1 MNILS
6 STISYRFAPMPGE
19 IEFLEGEAVPR
30 DTAIMHYAM
39 DPDAWVL
46 CSNVIVI
53 TGLDSAGRI
62 LIPAFAPTFFGVES
76 LHRQLRIRNRHILQ
90 TAPSTATEESK

>member
-1 MNILS
+1 MNVLS
-6 STISYRFAPMPGE
+6 ATLSYRFAPMPGE
-19 IEFLEGEAVPR
+19 IEFLEGEIVPR
-30 DTAIMHYAM
+30 DTAITHYAM

-90 TAPSTATEESK
+90 AAPTTATEESK

>member
-6 STISYRFAPMPGE
+6 ATLSYQFAPAPGE
-19 IEFLEGEAVPR
+19 IEFLVGSTVPR
-30 DTAIMHYAM
+30 ATAIDYYAM
-39 DPDAWVL
+39 DPDAWAL
-46 CSNVIVI
+46 CSYVIVI

-76 LHRQLRIRNRHILQ
+76 LHRQLRIRNRYILQ
-90 TAPSTATEESK
+90 STPTTETEETK